1 MASSTSA
8 TACMIT
14 RDCISLLE
22 RRGSPPRSIVA
33 TPKPSTVSTPS
44 IARTSRSVMKV
55 VILELWTLGRAA
67 ARAHPHRDDRSASK
81 EPAPSLLGQLIM
93 TRKYGAGHRI
103 GGVHHVRLGH
113 REGRDVVGD
122 RVEVLGIAGALR
134 CADTRTTEGSD
145 KSQRGDEDEA
155 GTVHQLFRSRK
166 GFGSYRR

>member
-8 TACMIT
+8 RACMIT

-22 RRGSPPRSIVA
+22 RRGLPPRSIVA
-33 TPKPSTVSTPS
+33 RPKPSTVSVPI
-44 IARTSRSVMKV
+44 IARTSKIVMKV
-55 VILELWTLGRAA
+55 VILKLWTLSRAPT
-67 ARAHPHRDDRSASK
+67 RAHPLGTMGGAPK
-81 EPAPSLLGQLIM
+81 EPPPSLLGQLIM

-155 GTVHQLFRSRK
+155 GTVHQLIRSRK
-166 GFGSYRR
+166 GFGS